1 MRLTFLLSRK
11 FINASLDKQ
20 KARAQSLSKQAY
32 VEYGYY
38 IVTKFMINILFETF
52 CTLIADK
59 LLDSTQLKMTR
70 LDVSIAHHS

>member
-20 KARAQSLSKQAY
+20 KARAQSLLKQAY

-38 IVTKFMINILFETF
+38 IV
-52 CTLIADK
+52 
-59 LLDSTQLKMTR
+59 LKIH
-70 LDVSIAHHS
+70 D

>member
-20 KARAQSLSKQAY
+20 KTRAQSLLKQAY
-32 VEYGYY
+32 VEYGYD
-38 IVTKFMINILFETF
+38 VVLKFMINILFETF
-52 CTLIADK
+52 CTLNDK